1 MARALDLPRVRKY
14 GSMGLVMENPP
25 GKKPSANATIQ
36 IDRVDLNEMLLLD
49 NPDDGAPP
57 AASVPPPLPPEELA
71 RAASLAPIG
80 SIPPATAA
88 GSGRGAWLAVGF
100 VAVLAI
106 AIGAGVL
113 VGNAV
118 RSNPQPVS
126 AASSQPA
133 TSNAPSNAGAQAT
146 APATQTIT
154 IHTMELGG
162 KETPDE

>member
-1 MARALDLPRVRKY
+1 MR
-14 GSMGLVMENPP
+14 LVMENPP

-36 IDRVDLNEMLLLD
+36 IDRVDLDEILLLD
-49 NPDDGAPP
+49 NPDGGASPP

-80 SIPPATAA
+80 SIPPANAA
-88 GSGRGAWLAVGF
+88 ASGRAIWIAVGF

-126 AASSQPA
+126 AASLQPA
-133 TSNAPSNAGAQAT
+133 TPNTTPNTTNAQAA

-162 KETPDE
+162 KETADQ